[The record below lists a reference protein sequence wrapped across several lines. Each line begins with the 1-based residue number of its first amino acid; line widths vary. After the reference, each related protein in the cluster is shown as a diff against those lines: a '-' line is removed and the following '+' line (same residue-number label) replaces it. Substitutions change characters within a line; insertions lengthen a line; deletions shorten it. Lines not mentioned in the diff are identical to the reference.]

1 MRISSP
7 PVPEIQAVDVREMA
21 FALSLFQGALSQR
34 LPTKNPSQRGVNI
47 AEHPSARF
55 LYEHMPA
62 KVRDQF
68 VLTGTTVSPIDNPLN
83 RSVFAVLEL
92 RGESL
97 RIRATAKPIIT
108 STPKITSAR
117 FTGRDYVRASADLHN
132 RAEICTGGRG
142 FESPYSPTRRKKPR
156 SSQAPNNFSWRRGF
170 PLLILCII
178 RSAKIFTARVCYASH
193 SFSTFH
199 PRMVFSTLAVRG
211 FFRPSARDLS
221 HTSAKFFSK

>member
-21 FALSLFQGALSQR
+21 FALSLFQAALSQR

-83 RSVFAVLEL
+83 RSVFAVLEHYKDDPRQPFFYGRVL
-92 RGESL
+92 AFYFLVNDVGEEGFKKWMKPSDVDDSVMLHPAIVEATASAPVDRNGQFEREQFFAIAERIAKEKYPGES
-97 RIRATAKPIIT
+97 
-108 STPKITSAR
+108 
-117 FTGRDYVRASADLHN
+117 
-132 RAEICTGGRG
+132 AE
-142 FESPYSPTRRKKPR
+142 
-156 SSQAPNNFSWRRGF
+156 
-170 PLLILCII
+170 
-178 RSAKIFTARVCYASH
+178 
-193 SFSTFH
+193 
-199 PRMVFSTLAVRG
+199 
-211 FFRPSARDLS
+211 
-221 HTSAKFFSK
+221 

>member
-83 RSVFAVLEL
+83 RSVFAVLEHYKDDPRQPFFYGRVL
-92 RGESL
+92 AFYFLVNDVGEERFKKWMKPSDVDDSVMLHPAIVEATASAPVDRNGQFEREQFFAIAERIAKEKYPGES
-97 RIRATAKPIIT
+97 
-108 STPKITSAR
+108 
-117 FTGRDYVRASADLHN
+117 
-132 RAEICTGGRG
+132 AE
-142 FESPYSPTRRKKPR
+142 
-156 SSQAPNNFSWRRGF
+156 
-170 PLLILCII
+170 
-178 RSAKIFTARVCYASH
+178 
-193 SFSTFH
+193 
-199 PRMVFSTLAVRG
+199 
-211 FFRPSARDLS
+211 
-221 HTSAKFFSK
+221 

>member
-83 RSVFAVLEL
+83 RSVFAVLEHYKDDPRQPFFYGRVL
-92 RGESL
+92 AFYFLVNDVGEEGFKKWMKPSDVDDSVML
-97 RIRATAKPIIT
+97 HPAIVKATASAPVDRNGQFEREQFFAIAERIAKEKYPVRVRNKAGR
-108 STPKITSAR
+108 SCPNRSAR
-117 FTGRDYVRASADLHN
+117 QGPA
-132 RAEICTGGRG
+132 I
-142 FESPYSPTRRKKPR
+142 
-156 SSQAPNNFSWRRGF
+156 
-170 PLLILCII
+170 
-178 RSAKIFTARVCYASH
+178 
-193 SFSTFH
+193 
-199 PRMVFSTLAVRG
+199 
-211 FFRPSARDLS
+211 
-221 HTSAKFFSK
+221 SK